1 MDMGPGEVLG
11 TTCQHYAF
19 RQEGA
24 DWQVWIQRGV
34 PASRSWSSRPR
45 TDPARPQHTA
55 VYLWNLAPSVND
67 AAFTFTPRAARA
79 RLSSADVGK

>member
-1 MDMGPGEVLG
+1 MGPGEVLG

-24 DWQVWIQRGV
+24 DWQVWIQKGDF
-34 PASRSWSSRPR
+34 PLPR
-45 TDPARPQHTA
+45 KLVITTTDDPARPQHTA

-67 AAFTFTPRAARA
+67 AAFTFTPPSGARKIV
-79 RLSSADVGK
+79 LADVGK